1 MKQCARIVLSIS
13 YLLLMWPFMTVYFND
28 FSPTCPTPL
37 ISVVTFQLVS
47 MFKFSSFNCSGCK
60 DLCCN
65 YISLYMSLNQ
75 LCSILAT
82 LAAEILNLST
92 VWFLRRENFNADR
105 LELEY
110 LCALQKLIQ
119 TSIKFYI

>member
-1 MKQCARIVLSIS
+1 
-13 YLLLMWPFMTVYFND
+13 
-28 FSPTCPTPL
+28 
-37 ISVVTFQLVS
+37 
-47 MFKFSSFNCSGCK
+47 
-60 DLCCN
+60 
-65 YISLYMSLNQ
+65 MSLNQ

-110 LCALQKLIQ
+110 LCTETDPNINQVLHLVLKL
-119 TSIKFYI
+119 SRFCY